1 MNTGI
6 DFAILKQALV
16 RWVEAVLGDEIN
28 GTVWYPWPNTKMAK
42 PYVMLRL
49 VGPHKIGR
57 DNFDGSNLG
66 GQRRFTVTVNAYAE
80 NPNLLDQAGGGLAQ
94 AGGAI
99 ELVNRL
105 QTSLEDPNI
114 VDLLYGFNVGI
125 GEIMDANDL
134 SEVLDTKYEN
144 RAAFDFF
151 IFTAQNVPTDAGQI
165 TSAEVENDIIPEV

>member
-1 MNTGI
+1 MNPGI
-6 DFAILKQALV
+6 DFAKLKQALV
-16 RWVEAVLGDEIN
+16 KWVEAVLAQDIAGV
-28 GTVWYPWPNTKMAK
+28 VWYPWPGTKMTK
-42 PYVMLRL
+42 PFIMLRL
-49 VGPHKIGR
+49 VGPAKVGW

-80 NPNLLDQAGGGLAQ
+80 NPNQLDQGGGQLAQ

-114 VDLLYGFNVGI
+114 VDLLYGYGVGI
-125 GEIMDANDL
+125 GEIMDAVDL

-165 TSAEVENDIIPEV
+165 TSAEVENNIPEV